1 MRLARTGSFRDTG
14 DVEVPRKHPWLRP
27 ALITAGI
34 ILLAACIELAMGR
47 VLISKSGRILLWVG
61 SVNSAEN
68 SQQLSDWYSLS
79 HILHGFIL
87 YGLLRLVGRG
97 RWGTGMCVVMA
108 ICVEASWEVV
118 ENTSFVIN
126 RYREETISLDYYG
139 DSVLNSMSDMLFCLA
154 GFALAAWLPVWST
167 VTLAVVI
174 ELVMLYVIRDNLT
187 LNIIMLL
194 HPFEAIKHWQA
205 ALPK

>member
-1 MRLARTGSFRDTG
+1 MEA
-14 DVEVPRKHPWLRP
+14 PRKHPWLRP
-27 ALITAGI
+27 ALITLGI

-61 SVNSAEN
+61 DVNSAEN

-79 HILHGFIL
+79 HILHGFIF
-87 YGLLRLVGRG
+87 YGLLHLAGRG
-97 RWGTGMCVVMA
+97 RWSIGMCVVLA
-108 ICVEASWEVV
+108 ICVEASWEVA

-139 DSVLNSMSDMLFCLA
+139 DSVLNSVSDMLFCLV
-154 GFALAAWLPVWST
+154 GFALAAWLPLWST
-167 VTLAVVI
+167 VTLAVTF